1 MNVCV
6 KLRLVSISLTKKLPR
21 SDKRLLSNGSSVEI
35 VCAMTVSEFGEVCF
49 AAIWPAKISK
59 PGKARSREE
68 HECISIKLRTS
79 FICDSYDS

>member
-6 KLRLVSISLTKKLPR
+6 KLRLVSISLTKKLSR
-21 SDKRLLSNGSSVEI
+21 SDNRLLSSGSSTEI
-35 VCAMTVSEFGEVCF
+35 VCAMTVSEFGEICF
-49 AAIWPAKISK
+49 AAIWSAQISK

-79 FICDSYDS
+79 CICDSYDS